1 MNRIITY
8 LLAFACS
15 AVAAEETDTSPVF
28 KSSDTQSITAK
39 VGQKITIKG
48 TVSTVRKS
56 NGGTNFINFE
66 DSEFYL
72 VAFKSDLKAFEN
84 GEPADLYQGKHLTVT
99 GVASIYKGKP
109 QMKLSHPDMVR
120 LVNPDET
127 DTAPIKKEKR
137 ETSSPK
143 QPIKTSEKVD
153 SVNKKKKAPVD
164 PKKYF
169 K

>member
-72 VAFKSDLKAFEN
+72 VAFKSDLKAFKTESLPISTKAN
-84 GEPADLYQGKHLTVT
+84 ILQLQEWPR
-99 GVASIYKGKP
+99 SIK
-109 QMKLSHPDMVR
+109 
-120 LVNPDET
+120 VNP
-127 DTAPIKKEKR
+127 K
-137 ETSSPK
+137 
-143 QPIKTSEKVD
+143 
-153 SVNKKKKAPVD
+153 
-164 PKKYF
+164 
-169 K
+169 